1 MAADL
6 PATTSETNIYSRAA
20 AVPAGDRLEAEEG
33 ERGRVIQIII
43 MGGCE
48 DHEDQ
53 PQQQQE
59 KEKSDAEGAT
69 STSTP
74 KLPAPPAPEND
85 RGIIPTIKSPSV
97 EGLEDITPETVDIF
111 KLEAVAAL
119 KLLCRSID
127 DLVQLTGDVPPT
139 PPSRSRGASPSRS
152 LSKLRESVTA
162 ANLSTPKKEN
172 LAPGRPSGQGQHI
185 DGLPFMKTPIG
196 SPEAHEHEP
205 AAAHIIGAD
214 AQPVYVQHGAL
225 ARKFYSKRPPPI
237 STEDYLMR
245 MHKYCPMSTAVYLAA
260 SVYIT
265 RLAIQE
271 KILPVTPRNVH
282 RLLLACL
289 RVAMKALEDLSWPH
303 ARFSK
308 VGGVSEGELGR
319 LEITFCY
326 LMDFS
331 LKVDAAMLQGEAEN
345 LCRQNRY
352 EAVFFES
359 PLTPLQLRL
368 PEDADR
374 KSRSGAEKRKASNT
388 LPSRPVVQVG
398 AGIEV
403 MGQS

>member
-1 MAADL
+1 MGGSEGQGDQKE
-6 PATTSETNIYSRAA
+6 PETCTTSS
-20 AVPAGDRLEAEEG
+20 
-33 ERGRVIQIII
+33 
-43 MGGCE
+43 
-48 DHEDQ
+48 
-53 PQQQQE
+53 
-59 KEKSDAEGAT
+59 
-69 STSTP
+69 P
-74 KLPAPPAPEND
+74 KLPATPEPEND
-85 RGIIPTIKSPSV
+85 KGIIPAIKSPTL
-97 EGLEDITPETVDIF
+97 EGLDGITPENVDIF

-127 DLVQLTGDVPPT
+127 ALVRLTGDVSPT
-139 PPSRSRGASPSRS
+139 PPARSRGASPARSFSR
-152 LSKLRESVTA
+152 LRESMTPDTA
-162 ANLSTPKKEN
+162 TPPKDN
-172 LAPGRPSGQGQHI
+172 TGLRPPGSAVHEHI
-185 DGLPFMKTPIG
+185 DGVPFVKTPIG
-196 SPEAHEHEP
+196 SPEAQAHEP
-205 AAAHIIGAD
+205 TSAAQIIGAG
-214 AQPVYVQHGAL
+214 AQPTYIQYGAL

-260 SVYIT
+260 SWYIT
-265 RLAIQE
+265 RLAVQE
-271 KILPVTPRNVH
+271 KIIPVTPRNVH

-331 LKVDAAMLQGEAEN
+331 LKVDAAMLQHEAEN
-345 LCRQNRY
+345 LSRQNRY
-352 EAVFFES
+352 ETVVLDS
-359 PLTPLQLRL
+359 PLPALELRL
-368 PEDADR
+368 PEEGER
-374 KSRSGAEKRKASNT
+374 KSRSAEKRKASST